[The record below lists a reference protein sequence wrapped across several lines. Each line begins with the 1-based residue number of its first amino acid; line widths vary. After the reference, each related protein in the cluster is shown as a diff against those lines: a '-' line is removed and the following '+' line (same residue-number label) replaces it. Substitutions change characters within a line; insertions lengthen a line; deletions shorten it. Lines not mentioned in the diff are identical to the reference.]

1 MFYRFIYSILRIIAT
16 PLFRIRVHG
25 VEKIPENEKYIVC
38 ANHKSLLDPVFI
50 ALALN
55 RQVHFI
61 AKKEL
66 FEVPILKNILKF
78 LKAIPAQRDGKDL
91 SVLRDSIKLI
101 KSGKILGIFPEGTRV
116 KEIKRENIKDGAG
129 YIALKSKTDI
139 LTIEIIS
146 SYKPFF
152 KTDLYI
158 KNIVK
163 IEDFKNL
170 KSKDAME
177 KIMDE
182 TYEKMYE
189 NHKFLRKVW
198 DESNSSKKFW
208 LLQWS

>member
-1 MFYRFIYSILRIIAT
+1 MFYRLIYSILRIIAT

-25 VEKIPENEKYIVC
+25 IEKIPENEKYIVC
-38 ANHKSLLDPVFI
+38 ANHKSMIDPVFI
-50 ALALN
+50 ALALD

-66 FEVPILKNILKF
+66 FEVPVLKNILKF

-116 KEIKRENIKDGAG
+116 KEVKRENIKDGAG

-158 KNIVK
+158 KNLVK
-163 IEDFKNL
+163 VEDFKNL

-189 NHKFLRKVW
+189 NHKF
-198 DESNSSKKFW
+198 
-208 LLQWS
+208 

>member
-1 MFYRFIYSILRIIAT
+1 MFYRFIYSFLRIIAT

-25 VEKIPENEKYIVC
+25 VEKIPENEKFIVC

-50 ALALN
+50 ALALD

-66 FEVPILKNILKF
+66 FEVPVLKNILKF
-78 LKAIPAQRDGKDL
+78 LNAIPAQRDGKDL

-158 KNIVK
+158 KNLVK
-163 IEDFKNL
+163 IEDFKKL
-170 KSKDAME
+170 KSKEAME

-189 NHKFLRKVW
+189 NHKFLRKV
-198 DESNSSKKFW
+198 
-208 LLQWS
+208 

>member
-1 MFYRFIYSILRIIAT
+1 MFYRFIYFLIRIIAT

-25 VEKIPENEKYIVC
+25 IENIPKDEKYIIC
-38 ANHKSLLDPVFI
+38 ANHKSFLDPIFV
-50 ALALN
+50 ALAIN

-66 FEVPILKNILKF
+66 FDIPILKNILKK
-78 LKAIPAQRDGKDL
+78 LNAIPAQRDGKDL

-101 KSGKILGIFPEGTRV
+101 KNGKILGIFPEGTRV

-146 SYKPFF
+146 SYKPFS

-158 KNIVK
+158 KNLVE
-163 IEDFKNL
+163 IENFKEY

-189 NHKFLRKVW
+189 NHKFLRKV
-198 DESNSSKKFW
+198 
-208 LLQWS
+208 

>member
-1 MFYRFIYSILRIIAT
+1 MFYRLIYSILRIIAT

-25 VEKIPENEKYIVC
+25 IEKIPENEKYIVC

-50 ALALN
+50 ALALD

-208 LLQWS
+208 LL

>member
-1 MFYRFIYSILRIIAT
+1 MFYRFIYFLIRIIAT
-16 PLFRIRVHG
+16 PLFRIKVHG
-25 VEKIPENEKYIVC
+25 IENMPKDEKYIIC
-38 ANHKSLLDPVFI
+38 ANHKSFLDPIFV
-50 ALALN
+50 ALAIN

-66 FEVPILKNILKF
+66 FEIPILKNILKK
-78 LKAIPAQRDGKDL
+78 LNAIPAQRDGKDL

-101 KSGKILGIFPEGTRV
+101 KNGKILGIFPEGTRV

-146 SYKPFF
+146 SYKPFY

-158 KNIVK
+158 KNLVK
-163 IEDFKNL
+163 IENFKEY

-189 NHKFLRKVW
+189 NHKFLRKV
-198 DESNSSKKFW
+198 
-208 LLQWS
+208 

>member
-1 MFYRFIYSILRIIAT
+1 MFYRFIYILLRIVAT

-25 VEKIPENEKYIVC
+25 FENIPKDEKYIVC
-38 ANHKSLLDPVFI
+38 ANHKSMLDPVFI
-50 ALALN
+50 SLALN
-55 RQVHFI
+55 RQIHFI

-66 FEVPILKNILKF
+66 FEIPVLKNILDS

-91 SVLRDSIKLI
+91 SVLRDSIKII

-116 KEIKRENIKDGAG
+116 KEVKRENIKDVAG

-158 KNIVK
+158 KNPVK
-163 IEDFKNL
+163 IENFKEL
-170 KSKDAME
+170 KSKEAME

-189 NHKFLRKVW
+189 NHKF
-198 DESNSSKKFW
+198 
-208 LLQWS
+208 

>member
-1 MFYRFIYSILRIIAT
+1 
-16 PLFRIRVHG
+16 P
-25 VEKIPENEKYIVC
+25 KDEKYIIC
-38 ANHKSLLDPVFI
+38 ANHKSFLDPIFV
-50 ALALN
+50 ALAIN

-66 FEVPILKNILKF
+66 FEIPILKSILKK
-78 LKAIPAQRDGKDL
+78 LNAIPAQRDGKDL

-101 KSGKILGIFPEGTRV
+101 KKGKILGIFPEGTRV

-152 KTDLYI
+152 KTNLYI
-158 KNIVK
+158 KNLVR
-163 IEDFKNL
+163 IENFKEY

-189 NHKFLRKVW
+189 NHKFLRK
-198 DESNSSKKFW
+198 
-208 LLQWS
+208 

>member
-158 KNIVK
+158 KNTVK

-189 NHKFLRKVW
+189 NHKFLRKV
-198 DESNSSKKFW
+198 
-208 LLQWS
+208 

>member
-16 PLFRIRVHG
+16 PLFRIKVHG

-101 KSGKILGIFPEGTRV
+101 KSGKILGIFPEGTRA

-158 KNIVK
+158 KNLVK

-208 LLQWS
+208 FL

>member
-189 NHKFLRKVW
+189 NHKFLRKV
-198 DESNSSKKFW
+198 
-208 LLQWS
+208 

>member
-1 MFYRFIYSILRIIAT
+1 MFYRLIYSILRIIAT

-25 VEKIPENEKYIVC
+25 IEKIPENEKYIVC
-38 ANHKSLLDPVFI
+38 ANHKSMIDPVFI
-50 ALALN
+50 ALALD

-66 FEVPILKNILKF
+66 FEVPVLKNILKF

-116 KEIKRENIKDGAG
+116 KEAKRENIKDGAG

-158 KNIVK
+158 KNLVK
-163 IEDFKNL
+163 VEDFKNL

-189 NHKFLRKVW
+189 NHKFLRKV
-198 DESNSSKKFW
+198 
-208 LLQWS
+208 

>member
-1 MFYRFIYSILRIIAT
+1 MFYRFIYFLIRIIAT

-25 VEKIPENEKYIVC
+25 IENIPKDEKYIIC
-38 ANHKSLLDPVFI
+38 ANHKSFFDPIFV
-50 ALALN
+50 ALAIN

-66 FEVPILKNILKF
+66 FEIPILKNILKK
-78 LKAIPAQRDGKDL
+78 LNVIPAQRDGKDL

-101 KSGKILGIFPEGTRV
+101 KKGKILGIFPEGTRV

-152 KTDLYI
+152 KTNLYI
-158 KNIVK
+158 KNLVK
-163 IEDFKNL
+163 IENFKEY

-189 NHKFLRKVW
+189 NHKFLRKV
-198 DESNSSKKFW
+198 
-208 LLQWS
+208 

>member
-1 MFYRFIYSILRIIAT
+1 MFYRLIYSFLRIIAT

-25 VEKIPENEKYIVC
+25 IEKIPENEKFIVC

-50 ALALN
+50 ALALD

-66 FEVPILKNILKF
+66 FEVPVLKNILKF

-116 KEIKRENIKDGAG
+116 KKIKRENIKDGAG

-158 KNIVK
+158 KNLVK
-163 IEDFKNL
+163 IEDFKKL
-170 KSKDAME
+170 KSKEAME

-189 NHKFLRKVW
+189 NHKFLRKV
-198 DESNSSKKFW
+198 
-208 LLQWS
+208 

>member
-1 MFYRFIYSILRIIAT
+1 MFYRFIYFLIRIIAT

-25 VEKIPENEKYIVC
+25 IENIPKDEKYIIC
-38 ANHKSLLDPVFI
+38 ANHKSFLDPIFV
-50 ALALN
+50 ALAIN

-66 FEVPILKNILKF
+66 FEIPILKNILKK
-78 LKAIPAQRDGKDL
+78 LNAIPAQRDGKDL

-101 KSGKILGIFPEGTRV
+101 KNGKILGIFPEGTRV

-152 KTDLYI
+152 KTNLYI
-158 KNIVK
+158 KNLVK
-163 IEDFKNL
+163 IENFKEY

-189 NHKFLRKVW
+189 NHKFLRKV
-198 DESNSSKKFW
+198 
-208 LLQWS
+208 

>member
-1 MFYRFIYSILRIIAT
+1 MFYRFIYFLIRIIAT

-25 VEKIPENEKYIVC
+25 IENIPKDEKYIIC
-38 ANHKSLLDPVFI
+38 ANHKSFLDPIFV
-50 ALALN
+50 ALAIN

-66 FEVPILKNILKF
+66 FEIPILKSILKK
-78 LKAIPAQRDGKDL
+78 LNAIPAQRDGKDL

-101 KSGKILGIFPEGTRV
+101 KKGKILGIFPEGTRV
-116 KEIKRENIKDGAG
+116 KEIKRKNIKDGAG

-152 KTDLYI
+152 KTNLYI
-158 KNIVK
+158 KNLVR
-163 IEDFKNL
+163 IENFKEY

-189 NHKFLRKVW
+189 NHKFLRKV
-198 DESNSSKKFW
+198 
-208 LLQWS
+208 

>member
-139 LTIEIIS
+139 LTIEIVS

-158 KNIVK
+158 KNLVK

>member
-1 MFYRFIYSILRIIAT
+1 MFYRFIYFLIRIIAT

-25 VEKIPENEKYIVC
+25 IENIPKGEKYIIC
-38 ANHKSLLDPVFI
+38 ANHKSFLDPIFV
-50 ALALN
+50 ALAIN

-66 FEVPILKNILKF
+66 FEIPILKNILKK
-78 LKAIPAQRDGKDL
+78 LNAIPAQRDGKDL

-101 KSGKILGIFPEGTRV
+101 KKGKILGIFPEGTRV

-152 KTDLYI
+152 KTNLYI
-158 KNIVK
+158 KNLVK
-163 IEDFKNL
+163 IENFKEY

-189 NHKFLRKVW
+189 NHKFLRKV
-198 DESNSSKKFW
+198 
-208 LLQWS
+208 

>member
-1 MFYRFIYSILRIIAT
+1 MFYRFIYFLIRIIAT

-25 VEKIPENEKYIVC
+25 IENIPKDEKYIIC
-38 ANHKSLLDPVFI
+38 ANHKSFLDPIFV
-50 ALALN
+50 ALAIN

-66 FEVPILKNILKF
+66 FDIPILKNILKK
-78 LKAIPAQRDGKDL
+78 LNAIPAQRDGKDL

-101 KSGKILGIFPEGTRV
+101 KEGKILGIFPEGTRV

-146 SYKPFF
+146 SYKPFS

-158 KNIVK
+158 KNLVE
-163 IEDFKNL
+163 IENFKEY

-189 NHKFLRKVW
+189 NHKFLRKV
-198 DESNSSKKFW
+198 
-208 LLQWS
+208 

>member
-1 MFYRFIYSILRIIAT
+1 MFYRLIYSFLRIIAT

-25 VEKIPENEKYIVC
+25 IEKIPENEKFIVC

-50 ALALN
+50 ALALD

-66 FEVPILKNILKF
+66 FEVPVLKNILKF

-152 KTDLYI
+152 KTELYI
-158 KNIVK
+158 KNLVK
-163 IEDFKNL
+163 VEDFKNL

-189 NHKFLRKVW
+189 NHKFLRKV
-198 DESNSSKKFW
+198 
-208 LLQWS
+208 

>member
-1 MFYRFIYSILRIIAT
+1 MFYRLIYSILRIIAT

-25 VEKIPENEKYIVC
+25 IEKIPENRKYIVC
-38 ANHKSLLDPVFI
+38 ANHKSMIDPVFI
-50 ALALN
+50 ALALD

-66 FEVPILKNILKF
+66 FEVPVLKNILKF

-116 KEIKRENIKDGAG
+116 KEVKRENIKDGAG

-158 KNIVK
+158 KNLVK
-163 IEDFKNL
+163 VEDFKNL

-189 NHKFLRKVW
+189 NHKFLRKV
-198 DESNSSKKFW
+198 
-208 LLQWS
+208 

>member
-1 MFYRFIYSILRIIAT
+1 MFYRFIYFLIRIIAT

-25 VEKIPENEKYIVC
+25 IENIPKDEKYIIC
-38 ANHKSLLDPVFI
+38 ANHKSFLDPIFV
-50 ALALN
+50 ALAIN

-66 FEVPILKNILKF
+66 FEIPILKNILKK
-78 LKAIPAQRDGKDL
+78 LNAIPAQRDGKDL

-101 KSGKILGIFPEGTRV
+101 KNGKILGIFPEGTRV

-146 SYKPFF
+146 SYKPFS

-158 KNIVK
+158 KNLVE
-163 IEDFKNL
+163 IENFKEY

-189 NHKFLRKVW
+189 NHKFLRKV
-198 DESNSSKKFW
+198 
-208 LLQWS
+208 

>member
-1 MFYRFIYSILRIIAT
+1 MFYRLIYSFLRIIAT

-25 VEKIPENEKYIVC
+25 IEKIPENEKFIVC

-50 ALALN
+50 ALALD

-66 FEVPILKNILKF
+66 FEVPVLKNILKF

-158 KNIVK
+158 KNLVK

-170 KSKDAME
+170 KSKEAME

-189 NHKFLRKVW
+189 NHKFLRKV
-198 DESNSSKKFW
+198 
-208 LLQWS
+208 

>member
-25 VEKIPENEKYIVC
+25 IEKIPENEKYIVC

-50 ALALN
+50 ALALD

-66 FEVPILKNILKF
+66 FEVPILKKILKF

-189 NHKFLRKVW
+189 NHKFLRKV
-198 DESNSSKKFW
+198 
-208 LLQWS
+208 

>member
-1 MFYRFIYSILRIIAT
+1 MFYRFIYFLIRIIAT

-25 VEKIPENEKYIVC
+25 IENIPKDEKYIIC
-38 ANHKSLLDPVFI
+38 ANHKSFLDPIFV
-50 ALALN
+50 ALAIN

-66 FEVPILKNILKF
+66 FEIPILKNILKK
-78 LKAIPAQRDGKDL
+78 LNAIPAQRDGKDL
-91 SVLRDSIKLI
+91 NVLRDSIKII
-101 KSGKILGIFPEGTRV
+101 KKGKILGIFPEGTRV

-152 KTDLYI
+152 KTNLYI
-158 KNIVK
+158 KNLVK
-163 IEDFKNL
+163 IENFKEY

-189 NHKFLRKVW
+189 NHKFLRKV
-198 DESNSSKKFW
+198 
-208 LLQWS
+208 

>member
-1 MFYRFIYSILRIIAT
+1 MFYRFIYFLIRIIAT

-25 VEKIPENEKYIVC
+25 IENIPKDEKYIIC
-38 ANHKSLLDPVFI
+38 ANHKSFLDPIFV
-50 ALALN
+50 ALAIN

-66 FEVPILKNILKF
+66 FEIPILKSILKK
-78 LKAIPAQRDGKDL
+78 LNAIPAQRDGKDL

-101 KSGKILGIFPEGTRV
+101 KKGKILGIFPEGTRV

-152 KTDLYI
+152 KTNLYI
-158 KNIVK
+158 KNLVK
-163 IEDFKNL
+163 IENFKEY

-189 NHKFLRKVW
+189 NHKFLRKV
-198 DESNSSKKFW
+198 
-208 LLQWS
+208 

>member
-1 MFYRFIYSILRIIAT
+1 MFYRLIYSILRIIAT

-25 VEKIPENEKYIVC
+25 IEKIPENEKYIVC
-38 ANHKSLLDPVFI
+38 ANHKSMIDPVFI
-50 ALALN
+50 ALALD

-66 FEVPILKNILKF
+66 FEVPVLKNILKF

-116 KEIKRENIKDGAG
+116 KEAKRENIKDGAG

-158 KNIVK
+158 KNLVK
-163 IEDFKNL
+163 VEDFKNL

-198 DESNSSKKFW
+198 DENNSSKKFW
-208 LLQWS
+208 LL

>member
-1 MFYRFIYSILRIIAT
+1 MFYRLLYFLLRTIIT

-25 VEKIPENEKYIVC
+25 IKNIPDDEKYIVC
-38 ANHKSLLDPVFI
+38 ANHKSMLDPIFI
-50 ALALN
+50 ALALD

-66 FEVPILKNILKF
+66 FEVPILKNILKV
-78 LKAIPAQRDGKDL
+78 LKLVPAQRDGKDL
-91 SVLRDSIKLI
+91 AVLRDSIKLI

-158 KNIVK
+158 KNLVK

-189 NHKFLRKVW
+189 NHKFMRKVW
-198 DESNSSKKFW
+198 DENNSSKKFW
-208 LLQWS
+208 IL

>member
-1 MFYRFIYSILRIIAT
+1 MFYRFIYFLIRIIAT
-16 PLFRIRVHG
+16 PLFRIKVHG
-25 VEKIPENEKYIVC
+25 IENMPKDEKYIIC
-38 ANHKSLLDPVFI
+38 ANHKSFLDPIFV
-50 ALALN
+50 ALAIN

-66 FEVPILKNILKF
+66 FEIPILRNILKK
-78 LKAIPAQRDGKDL
+78 LNAIPAQRDGKDL
-91 SVLRDSIKLI
+91 SVLRDSIKII
-101 KSGKILGIFPEGTRV
+101 KKGKILGIFPEGTRV

-152 KTDLYI
+152 KTNLYI
-158 KNIVK
+158 KNLVK
-163 IEDFKNL
+163 IENFKEY

-189 NHKFLRKVW
+189 NHKFLRKV
-198 DESNSSKKFW
+198 
-208 LLQWS
+208 

>member
-1 MFYRFIYSILRIIAT
+1 MFYRLIYSILRIIAT
-16 PLFRIRVHG
+16 PLFRIKVHG

-50 ALALN
+50 ALALD

-189 NHKFLRKVW
+189 NHKFLRKV
-198 DESNSSKKFW
+198 
-208 LLQWS
+208 

>member
-1 MFYRFIYSILRIIAT
+1 MFYRLIYSILRIIAT

-25 VEKIPENEKYIVC
+25 IEKIPENEKYIVC

-50 ALALN
+50 ALALD

-189 NHKFLRKVW
+189 NHKFLRKV
-198 DESNSSKKFW
+198 
-208 LLQWS
+208 

>member
-1 MFYRFIYSILRIIAT
+1 MFYRFIYFLIRIIAT

-25 VEKIPENEKYIVC
+25 IENIPKDEKYIIC
-38 ANHKSLLDPVFI
+38 ANHKSFLDPIFV
-50 ALALN
+50 ALAIN

-66 FEVPILKNILKF
+66 FEIPILRNILKK
-78 LKAIPAQRDGKDL
+78 LNAIPAQRDGKDL

-101 KSGKILGIFPEGTRV
+101 KNGKILGIFPEGTRV

-152 KTDLYI
+152 KTNLYI
-158 KNIVK
+158 KNLVK
-163 IEDFKNL
+163 IENFKEY

-189 NHKFLRKVW
+189 NHKFLRKV
-198 DESNSSKKFW
+198 
-208 LLQWS
+208 

>member
-1 MFYRFIYSILRIIAT
+1 MFYRFIYFLIRIIAT

-25 VEKIPENEKYIVC
+25 IENIPKDEKYIIC
-38 ANHKSLLDPVFI
+38 ANHKSFLDPIFV
-50 ALALN
+50 ALAIN

-66 FEVPILKNILKF
+66 FEIPILRNILKK
-78 LKAIPAQRDGKDL
+78 LNAIPAQRDGKDL

-101 KSGKILGIFPEGTRV
+101 KKGKILGIFPEGTRV

-152 KTDLYI
+152 KTNLYI
-158 KNIVK
+158 KNLVK
-163 IEDFKNL
+163 IENFKEY

-189 NHKFLRKVW
+189 NHKFLRKV
-198 DESNSSKKFW
+198 
-208 LLQWS
+208 

>member
-1 MFYRFIYSILRIIAT
+1 MFYRFIYFLIRIIAT

-25 VEKIPENEKYIVC
+25 IENIPKDEKYIIC
-38 ANHKSLLDPVFI
+38 ANHKSFLDPIFV
-50 ALALN
+50 ALAIN

-66 FEVPILKNILKF
+66 FEIPILKSILKK
-78 LKAIPAQRDGKDL
+78 LNAIPAQRDGKDL

-101 KSGKILGIFPEGTRV
+101 KKGKILGIFPEGTRV

-152 KTDLYI
+152 KTNLYI
-158 KNIVK
+158 KNLVR
-163 IEDFKNL
+163 IENFKEY

-189 NHKFLRKVW
+189 NHKFLRKV
-198 DESNSSKKFW
+198 
-208 LLQWS
+208 

>member
-16 PLFRIRVHG
+16 PLFRIKVHG

-158 KNIVK
+158 KNLVK
-163 IEDFKNL
+163 IEDFNNL

-177 KIMDE
+177 KIMDK

-198 DESNSSKKFW
+198 DESDSSKKFW
-208 LLQWS
+208 LL

>member
-1 MFYRFIYSILRIIAT
+1 MFYRLIYSILRIIAT

-25 VEKIPENEKYIVC
+25 IEKIPENGKYIVC
-38 ANHKSLLDPVFI
+38 ANHKSMIDPVFI
-50 ALALN
+50 ALALD

-66 FEVPILKNILKF
+66 FEVPVLKNILKF

-91 SVLRDSIKLI
+91 SVLRDSIKII

-116 KEIKRENIKDGAG
+116 KEVKRENIKDGAG

-158 KNIVK
+158 KNLVK
-163 IEDFKNL
+163 VEDFKNL

-198 DESNSSKKFW
+198 DENNSSKKFW

>member
-1 MFYRFIYSILRIIAT
+1 MKFWEKWIKKMFYRLIYSILRIIAT

-25 VEKIPENEKYIVC
+25 IEKIPENGKYIVC
-38 ANHKSLLDPVFI
+38 ANHKSMIDPVFI
-50 ALALN
+50 ALALD

-66 FEVPILKNILKF
+66 FEVPVLKNILKF

-116 KEIKRENIKDGAG
+116 KEAKRENIKDGAG

-158 KNIVK
+158 KNLVK
-163 IEDFKNL
+163 VEDFKNL

-189 NHKFLRKVW
+189 NHKFLRKV
-198 DESNSSKKFW
+198 
-208 LLQWS
+208 